1 MKALLQH
8 PAAQAALARTIAAY
22 LRFVIRTTRWRFEG
36 REHVAHARA
45 RVVVAFWHEALP
57 LLPKLFADA
66 RRQIPGLRVV
76 VLASRHKDGQLLGGI
91 MRALGMDV
99 VHGSSSRDGRSRGG
113 SASVRELLDV
123 LEADHV
129 AALTPDGPRGPA
141 RTAAAGVAQ
150 LAGLSGAPIIPVGA
164 MLAHSKRLRTWDRL
178 IFPLPFGRGAL
189 VCGPPVHVPREGWEA
204 ALPDIASAITA
215 AQTRAEQVAADPAAR

>member
-8 PAAQAALARTIAAY
+8 PAAQAALARMIAAY
-22 LRFVIRTTRWRFEG
+22 LRFVIRTTRWRVEG

-141 RTAAAGVAQ
+141 RRAAAGVAQ
-150 LAGLSGAPIIPVGA
+150 LAGLSGVPIIPVGA

-204 ALPDIASAITA
+204 ALPAIEAAITA